1 MKTLQSIPGISLQVS
16 KRLYFRPSMCLFL
29 MILTMLAGC
38 QSTGGSTQADSRTN
52 AAQIDR
58 EVSTALSKLYQT
70 TPTART
76 LAAKAKGILV
86 FPNVVKAGFIGGAEY
101 GKGAMRRNGR
111 TTGYYNIVAGSY
123 GLQAGVQSFGYAMF
137 FMNDAALASLDS
149 SRGFEVGVGP
159 NIVVLDEGMAKNV
172 TSSTLRDDVYAF
184 VFGQR
189 GLMAGI
195 GLKGSKITR
204 VNP

>member
-1 MKTLQSIPGISLQVS
+1 M
-16 KRLYFRPSMCLFL
+16 
-29 MILTMLAGC
+29 
-38 QSTGGSTQADSRTN
+38 GGSQADTKAN

-58 EVSTALSKLYQT
+58 EVNAALSKLYQT
-70 TPTART
+70 TPTARA

-101 GKGAMRRNGR
+101 GMGAMRRNGR

-137 FMNDAALASLDS
+137 FMNDAALHSLDS
-149 SRGFEVGVGP
+149 TKGFEVGVGP
-159 NIVVLDEGMAKNV
+159 NIVVLDEGMARKA
-172 TSSTLRDDVYAF
+172 TTTTMRDDVYAF

-189 GLMAGI
+189 GLMAGL
-195 GLKGSKITR
+195 GLQGSKITR